1 MRTLALFAI
10 GLLFGAG
17 IGFTTAAG
25 MGVTFDGHDHSDPA
39 HHGAGHAGMDHAMAH
54 DTPIDVDAATAPRLA
69 IALTPDPMAGYNLN
83 VQVENFVFSPQQ
95 ASLAHVNGQGH
106 AHVYVNGVKQARLYG
121 AWAHLDGLPKGE
133 VTVEVTLNSNN
144 HQPLAVEGE
153 PIKASTTLVVE

>member
-1 MRTLALFAI
+1 MTTTLYVCTTCRAGEDMPEDATRPGTHLLNALEAQ
-10 GLLFGAG
+10 GA
-17 IGFTTAAG
+17 
-25 MGVTFDGHDHSDPA
+25 PE
-39 HHGAGHAGMDHAMAH
+39 
-54 DTPIDVDAATAPRLA
+54 DAPQ
-69 IALTPDPMAGYNLN
+69 IQLTVHTDPMAGYNLN

-153 PIKASTTLVVE
+153 PIKASTMLVVE